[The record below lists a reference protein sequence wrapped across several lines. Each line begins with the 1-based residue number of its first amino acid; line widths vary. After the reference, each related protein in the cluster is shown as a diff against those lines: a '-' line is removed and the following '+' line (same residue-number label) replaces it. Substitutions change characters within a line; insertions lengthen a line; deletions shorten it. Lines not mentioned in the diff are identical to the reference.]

1 MNDMAIINRLDEL
14 ITAIKASSIAS
25 DKRLWD
31 AETVAAYLGVSVET
45 VRNRYAPRPDFPP
58 ALRLPTASQR
68 GTARWQSGDI
78 MEWAE
83 KYREKKR
90 A

>member
-1 MNDMAIINRLDEL
+1 MNDTAIINRIDEL
-14 ITAIKASSIAS
+14 ITAIKSAVIVT

-31 AETVAAYLGVSVET
+31 AESVAAYLCVSVET
-45 VRNRYAPRPDFPP
+45 VRNRYAPMPGFPP
-58 ALRLPTASQR
+58 ALRLPTAGAR
-68 GTARWQSGDI
+68 GTARWESEDI
-78 MEWAE
+78 IEWAG